1 MQNHDSR
8 GSGQSSQSLAQ
19 QIDFVLVEFG
29 ENAHHD
35 IGANDLRC
43 FFLRL
48 LRDGVHFHGSVLY
61 AFSSLLIAHS

>member
-19 QIDFVLVEFG
+19 QIDFVLVEFS

-35 IGANDLRC
+35 IGASDLRC

-48 LRDGVHFHGSVLY
+48 LRDGIHFHGSVLY